1 MSFVK
6 RKHLVNRERP
16 KIYPRPRL
24 ETWLGVRSHWVN
36 KFAASTIM
44 QELKGSTDASI
55 VGRHI
60 VQRQHDN
67 QEK

>member
-6 RKHLVNRERP
+6 KKDLVNRERP
-16 KIYPRPRL
+16 NIYPKLRL

-44 QELKGSTDASI
+44 QQWKGITDASM

-60 VQRQHDN
+60 VQSQYGN